1 MKNYNNFD
9 WDNEPPMT
17 LLDGLK
23 ALCLAVLGVVGLWAF
38 VTLMAAL

>member
-1 MKNYNNFD
+1 MQNYHNFD

-17 LLDGLK
+17 LLDWLEVIIGSIF
-23 ALCLAVLGVVGLWAF
+23 AVAGLWLF